1 MELLLLGQIDN
12 ASPPA
17 SAAGELYA
25 LSTGFG
31 APTGTATDLHITT
44 TTVAPWGPIGSGY
57 WRRAQVLVRYTAAC
71 TVTITPYADFDL
83 PQTVTAKTYTSPAQS
98 TIDSIDI
105 FVAKRCTYVSLD
117 IVVSGA
123 QGYVEIL
130 GASAGGKALTL
141 VGSSVVG
148 SAS

>member
-12 ASPPA
+12 AATPV
-17 SAAGELYA
+17 SAAGELYV

-31 APTGTATDLHITT
+31 APVGTTTDLHVST
-44 TTVAPWGPIGSGY
+44 TTVAPWGPIGSGL

-71 TVTITPYADFDL
+71 TVTVTPYADFDQ
-83 PQTVTAKTYTSPAQS
+83 PQTVTAKTYTSPSES
-98 TIDSIDI
+98 TIDSIDVFI
-105 FVAKRCTYVSLD
+105 SKRCTYVSLD

-123 QGYVEIL
+123 QGYVELL